1 MTTQYTTIL
10 KLALPVQGE
19 LSGTWGDVVNNNI
32 TQMVEQAVAGKAVI
46 NTWTGN
52 SHTLTTADGTT
63 SESRCAILE
72 LTDSGTALT
81 GAGTVV
87 CPTNT
92 KLYIVDN
99 NTAEI
104 ITVQTAAGTGVAV
117 PVGKTMLVYCDGTNV
132 VEGVTHANSLSLGT
146 STVTADKILDEDNM
160 ASDSATAIATQQS
173 IKAYVDSQV
182 GTVDTLSEILA
193 NGNTTG
199 ANDIDVDSAQKVQF
213 RDADIYLNSSVDGQL
228 DIVADTEIQIAATT
242 VDLNGNLDVS
252 GTALVAGVLT
262 TTAATV
268 FNGGFASNADSTLGT
283 DKKVQFRDAAIYLN
297 SSVDGQ
303 LDIVADG
310 EVQIDTA
317 LVDINGNL
325 DVSGTTNISGSVS
338 FTKNAIA
345 GVAISTTSRAS
356 NTVTVTTS
364 AVHGLTSGD
373 LVNVNGVADTSFN
386 GYFTVSVSST
396 TVFTYSQTGADGSS
410 TGGTSTEVVY
420 NLNASG
426 TALNWMNGPLN
437 IAANSGID
445 GLEITQS
452 GAGNGLHVTGT
463 TGLVGNTTLTGNLD
477 VSGTTLVT
485 GVLTT
490 TAATVFNGGFASNA
504 DSTLGTDKKVQFR
517 DSAIYINSSVD
528 GQLDIVADTEIQIA
542 ATTVDLNGNLD
553 VSGTALVTGVL
564 TTTAATVFNGGF
576 ASNADSTLGTDKK
589 VQFRDSAIY
598 INSSADGQL
607 DLVADTEIQI
617 AATTIDVNGTLAFD
631 SLKGTG
637 ATTVTNILDEDD
649 MASDSATAIATQQSI
664 KAYVDSQVGSFDT
677 LAEVLAQGNTTGGT
691 DLAVSTGDD
700 ITFADSSKAIFG
712 AGSDLQIYSDGTTG
726 QVTGNVNVTGSVTAD
741 GLTVD
746 ASSAVI
752 QSATGTSS
760 PTPTTFNISTTSNG
774 SDWTTTSPWGRLAF
788 YSGDGSGGGGK
799 PHVVL
804 DATASNAIGASSSF
818 SVSTTSESANTLT
831 QRLNLAHNGDISF
844 YSSDGLS
851 KALFWDASAESLGI
865 GTTSP
870 DGGLDIEKTVNTAW
884 SSALRANDFLQISN
898 VSTTGGS
905 YSGIELIATG
915 VGAAGAAEIV
925 CIDSG
930 SGSGDLAF
938 STRNSSTWSEKVRIL
953 AGGNVGIGNTSPDSV
968 LEVNLTTS
976 GSGANNNTAGSSIG
990 VGSSATAQP
999 ILGMRWTGAS
1009 HVGISGN
1016 AFSTQIVNDTANSN
1030 AFEMY
1035 TTGASPLVFGTAA
1048 TERMRINASGNVG
1061 IGTSSPAQKLSLS
1074 GASGSARF
1082 SLERNNTNTTG
1093 GVGSIQWNALDGH
1106 AVAGIVAYGDGNDE
1120 GAHIAFNTTSAASS
1134 SDVYVSTT
1142 EAMRLDSSGN
1152 ALFGRSTSTNPATD
1166 TAGNGGAMAW
1176 WENSNDGFLA
1186 VSRNNGASAAVVA
1199 VFNRTNGD
1207 GGILGFHK
1215 DGTTVGSIG
1224 TNTGGLYIADA
1235 GVGVRFDSDGTD
1247 DIIPCNATGAA
1258 ANGTIN
1264 LGSSGA
1270 KFNDLYLSGGALT
1283 STVKFLANT
1292 TVSGSDATIFRPADN
1307 TMAFSTG
1314 GAERLRID
1322 ASGGIYGSSATG
1334 MTKFANNVANYVS
1347 VADDGTITLTGATA
1361 GAMFIHV
1368 YDQGLGD
1375 GAVFFATYRGIAVLV
1390 TESASNTHPFEPSD
1404 TDGAYCVI
1412 KTSNSHTVTFK
1423 NRTGATRQ
1431 MGFLLSGANVS

>member
-19 LSGTWGDVVNNNI
+19 LSGTWGDVVNDNI
-32 TQMVEQAVAGKAVI
+32 TQMVEQAVAGKAVV

-517 DSAIYINSSVD
+517 DSAIYINSSAD

-542 ATTVDLNGNLD
+542 ATTIDIDGAINASGEIIAASLDISGDIDVDGTANLD
-553 VSGTALVTGVL
+553 VVDIDGAVDMASTLAVAGAVTVTGNLINFNTGAGNAPYIQHAANQLDIRGGTGSTRFLNNAASQATVSIRDTGNVSGSGLDLVGTL
-564 TTTAATVFNGGF
+564 TTTGAATFSGNITKSVAAAANGGIVVNDGTNDLI
-576 ASNADSTLGTDKK
+576 ALGTGGFG
-589 VQFRDSAIY
+589 V
-598 INSSADGQL
+598 NGG
-607 DLVADTEIQI
+607 
-617 AATTIDVNGTLAFD
+617 AATDGGIRAYNNLLF
-631 SLKGTG
+631 GTG
-637 ATTVTNILDEDD
+637 A
-649 MASDSATAIATQQSI
+649 
-664 KAYVDSQVGSFDT
+664 
-677 LAEVLAQGNTTGGT
+677 
-691 DLAVSTGDD
+691 
-700 ITFADSSKAIFG
+700 SS
-712 AGSDLQIYSDGTTG
+712 
-726 QVTGNVNVTGSVTAD
+726 
-741 GLTVD
+741 
-746 ASSAVI
+746 
-752 QSATGTSS
+752 
-760 PTPTTFNISTTSNG
+760 
-774 SDWTTTSPWGRLAF
+774 
-788 YSGDGSGGGGK
+788 
-799 PHVVL
+799 
-804 DATASNAIGASSSF
+804 
-818 SVSTTSESANTLT
+818 
-831 QRLNLAHNGDISF
+831 
-844 YSSDGLS
+844 
-851 KALFWDASAESLGI
+851 
-865 GTTSP
+865 
-870 DGGLDIEKTVNTAW
+870 
-884 SSALRANDFLQISN
+884 
-898 VSTTGGS
+898 
-905 YSGIELIATG
+905 
-915 VGAAGAAEIV
+915 
-925 CIDSG
+925 
-930 SGSGDLAF
+930 
-938 STRNSSTWSEKVRIL
+938 
-953 AGGNVGIGNTSPDSV
+953 
-968 LEVNLTTS
+968 
-976 GSGANNNTAGSSIG
+976 
-990 VGSSATAQP
+990 
-999 ILGMRWTGAS
+999 
-1009 HVGISGN
+1009 
-1016 AFSTQIVNDTANSN
+1016 
-1030 AFEMY
+1030 
-1035 TTGASPLVFGTAA
+1035 
-1048 TERMRINASGNVG
+1048 TERMRIDSAGTLFQGTTSPTLHSSVTGTVFTNGSLLTEAARGADKSLTLAQNVAVDAGNTWAYLSTDEASYYQQYGGNHYFATAASIGVVPNGTYSKLQVKAVATSYVADFIGNASGDSQLTFWNSDQTAVVSY
-1061 IGTSSPAQKLSLS
+1061 IENQAA
-1074 GASGSARF
+1074 GAHM
-1082 SLERNNTNTTG
+1082 
-1093 GVGSIQWNALDGH
+1093 SI
-1106 AVAGIVAYGDGNDE
+1106 VAGSGRSLKL
-1120 GAHIAFNTTSAASS
+1120 GAG
-1134 SDVYVSTT
+1134 
-1142 EAMRLDSSGN
+1142 GN
-1152 ALFGRSTSTNPATD
+1152 AGQVLPQLIQR
-1166 TAGNGGAMAW
+1166 MA
-1176 WENSNDGFLA
+1176 L
-1186 VSRNNGASAAVVA
+1186 
-1199 VFNRTNGD
+1199 
-1207 GGILGFHK
+1207 
-1215 DGTTVGSIG
+1215 
-1224 TNTGGLYIADA
+1224 
-1235 GVGVRFDSDGTD
+1235 
-1247 DIIPCNATGAA
+1247 
-1258 ANGTIN
+1258 
-1264 LGSSGA
+1264 
-1270 KFNDLYLSGGALT
+1270 
-1283 STVKFLANT
+1283 
-1292 TVSGSDATIFRPADN
+1292 
-1307 TMAFSTG
+1307 
-1314 GAERLRID
+1314 
-1322 ASGGIYGSSATG
+1322 
-1334 MTKFANNVANYVS
+1334 
-1347 VADDGTITLTGATA
+1347 
-1361 GAMFIHV
+1361 
-1368 YDQGLGD
+1368 
-1375 GAVFFATYRGIAVLV
+1375 
-1390 TESASNTHPFEPSD
+1390 
-1404 TDGAYCVI
+1404 
-1412 KTSNSHTVTFK
+1412 
-1423 NRTGATRQ
+1423 
-1431 MGFLLSGANVS
+1431 

>member
-242 VDLNGNLDVS
+242 VDLNGDLDVS

-517 DSAIYINSSVD
+517 DSAIYINSSAD

-564 TTTAATVFNGGF
+564 TTTAATVHTNGITMPD
-576 ASNADSTLGTDKK
+576 NA
-589 VQFRDSAIY
+589 
-598 INSSADGQL
+598 
-607 DLVADTEIQI
+607 
-617 AATTIDVNGTLAFD
+617 
-631 SLKGTG
+631 
-637 ATTVTNILDEDD
+637 
-649 MASDSATAIATQQSI
+649 
-664 KAYVDSQVGSFDT
+664 
-677 LAEVLAQGNTTGGT
+677 
-691 DLAVSTGDD
+691 
-700 ITFADSSKAIFG
+700 KAIFG
-712 AGSDLQIYSDGTTG
+712 AGSDLQIYHDGTNSYISDVGAGQLIITSDGTQGIYLQKGATE
-726 QVTGNVNVTGSVTAD
+726 TLAAFKIDGSV
-741 GLTVD
+741 
-746 ASSAVI
+746 
-752 QSATGTSS
+752 
-760 PTPTTFNISTTSNG
+760 
-774 SDWTTTSPWGRLAF
+774 
-788 YSGDGSGGGGK
+788 
-799 PHVVL
+799 
-804 DATASNAIGASSSF
+804 
-818 SVSTTSESANTLT
+818 
-831 QRLNLAHNGDISF
+831 
-844 YSSDGLS
+844 
-851 KALFWDASAESLGI
+851 
-865 GTTSP
+865 
-870 DGGLDIEKTVNTAW
+870 
-884 SSALRANDFLQISN
+884 
-898 VSTTGGS
+898 
-905 YSGIELIATG
+905 
-915 VGAAGAAEIV
+915 
-925 CIDSG
+925 
-930 SGSGDLAF
+930 
-938 STRNSSTWSEKVRIL
+938 
-953 AGGNVGIGNTSPDSV
+953 
-968 LEVNLTTS
+968 
-976 GSGANNNTAGSSIG
+976 
-990 VGSSATAQP
+990 
-999 ILGMRWTGAS
+999 
-1009 HVGISGN
+1009 
-1016 AFSTQIVNDTANSN
+1016 
-1030 AFEMY
+1030 
-1035 TTGASPLVFGTAA
+1035 
-1048 TERMRINASGNVG
+1048 
-1061 IGTSSPAQKLSLS
+1061 
-1074 GASGSARF
+1074 
-1082 SLERNNTNTTG
+1082 
-1093 GVGSIQWNALDGH
+1093 
-1106 AVAGIVAYGDGNDE
+1106 
-1120 GAHIAFNTTSAASS
+1120 
-1134 SDVYVSTT
+1134 
-1142 EAMRLDSSGN
+1142 
-1152 ALFGRSTSTNPATD
+1152 
-1166 TAGNGGAMAW
+1166 
-1176 WENSNDGFLA
+1176 
-1186 VSRNNGASAAVVA
+1186 
-1199 VFNRTNGD
+1199 
-1207 GGILGFHK
+1207 
-1215 DGTTVGSIG
+1215 
-1224 TNTGGLYIADA
+1224 
-1235 GVGVRFDSDGTD
+1235 
-1247 DIIPCNATGAA
+1247 
-1258 ANGTIN
+1258 
-1264 LGSSGA
+1264 
-1270 KFNDLYLSGGALT
+1270 DLYYDNA
-1283 STVKFLANT
+1283 VKLAT
-1292 TVSGSDATIFRPADN
+1292 TAKVQAQAT
-1307 TMAFSTG
+1307 
-1314 GAERLRID
+1314 
-1322 ASGGIYGSSATG
+1322 
-1334 MTKFANNVANYVS
+1334 
-1347 VADDGTITLTGATA
+1347 
-1361 GAMFIHV
+1361 
-1368 YDQGLGD
+1368 
-1375 GAVFFATYRGIAVLV
+1375 
-1390 TESASNTHPFEPSD
+1390 
-1404 TDGAYCVI
+1404 
-1412 KTSNSHTVTFK
+1412 
-1423 NRTGATRQ
+1423 
-1431 MGFLLSGANVS
+1431 

>member
-19 LSGTWGDVVNNNI
+19 LSGTWGDVVNDNI

-46 NTWTGN
+46 NTWTAN

-81 GAGTVV
+81 AAGTVV

-146 STVTADKILDEDNM
+146 STNTVNAISIATDLGAGSS
-160 ASDSATAIATQQS
+160 SDSNLPTQLAV
-173 IKAYVDSQV
+173 KTYVDGQIAA
-182 GTVDTLSEILA
+182 TNELSEVLA
-193 NGNTTG
+193 AGNVTG
-199 ANDIDVDSAQKVQF
+199 ANDIDVENAQKVQF
-213 RDADIYLNSSVDGQL
+213 RDAAIYLNSSVDGQL

-242 VDLNGNLDVS
+242 VDLNGDLDVS
-252 GTALVAGVLT
+252 GTALVTGVLT

-528 GQLDIVADTEIQIA
+528 GQLDLVADTEIQIA

-564 TTTAATVFNGGF
+564 TTTAATVHTNGITMPD
-576 ASNADSTLGTDKK
+576 NA
-589 VQFRDSAIY
+589 
-598 INSSADGQL
+598 
-607 DLVADTEIQI
+607 
-617 AATTIDVNGTLAFD
+617 
-631 SLKGTG
+631 
-637 ATTVTNILDEDD
+637 
-649 MASDSATAIATQQSI
+649 
-664 KAYVDSQVGSFDT
+664 
-677 LAEVLAQGNTTGGT
+677 
-691 DLAVSTGDD
+691 
-700 ITFADSSKAIFG
+700 KAIFG
-712 AGSDLQIYSDGTTG
+712 AGSDLQIYHDGDNSYINDSGVGDLKLGGNQLQLNNAAQTRNYIYAVDEAQVELKYNNELKLATTATG
-726 QVTGNVNVTGSVTAD
+726 IDVTGTAVANGFTLGNNAEYINVKNSSGAATRAFGVNAGNNLYIGGIDADIGPILFVDNGATLATLGPTGLDVTGTVTA
-741 GLTVD
+741 
-746 ASSAVI
+746 
-752 QSATGTSS
+752 
-760 PTPTTFNISTTSNG
+760 
-774 SDWTTTSPWGRLAF
+774 
-788 YSGDGSGGGGK
+788 GG
-799 PHVVL
+799 
-804 DATASNAIGASSSF
+804 AIGAGGVTPAVWSGTYRPIQAGEQAIAG
-818 SVSTTSESANTLT
+818 VSGQSLQTYNARFDSAWKYINTNFANYIEVT
-831 QRLNLAHNGDISF
+831 GGSYIWNTAPSGSAGDTITF
-844 YSSDGLS
+844 TPRMTL
-851 KALFWDASAESLGI
+851 DASGNLLV

-870 DGGLDIEKTVNTAW
+870 FGTTGTTINAAGLVY
-884 SSALRANDFLQISN
+884 SSADGDR
-898 VSTTGGS
+898 
-905 YSGIELIATG
+905 SGQFDRTG
-915 VGAAGAAEIV
+915 VSDGEIVRFTKAGA
-925 CIDSG
+925 
-930 SGSGDLAF
+930 
-938 STRNSSTWSEKVRIL
+938 
-953 AGGNVGIGNTSPDSV
+953 
-968 LEVNLTTS
+968 
-976 GSGANNNTAGSSIG
+976 
-990 VGSSATAQP
+990 
-999 ILGMRWTGAS
+999 
-1009 HVGISGN
+1009 
-1016 AFSTQIVNDTANSN
+1016 
-1030 AFEMY
+1030 
-1035 TTGASPLVFGTAA
+1035 
-1048 TERMRINASGNVG
+1048 
-1061 IGTSSPAQKLSLS
+1061 
-1074 GASGSARF
+1074 
-1082 SLERNNTNTTG
+1082 
-1093 GVGSIQWNALDGH
+1093 
-1106 AVAGIVAYGDGNDE
+1106 
-1120 GAHIAFNTTSAASS
+1120 
-1134 SDVYVSTT
+1134 
-1142 EAMRLDSSGN
+1142 
-1152 ALFGRSTSTNPATD
+1152 
-1166 TAGNGGAMAW
+1166 
-1176 WENSNDGFLA
+1176 
-1186 VSRNNGASAAVVA
+1186 
-1199 VFNRTNGD
+1199 
-1207 GGILGFHK
+1207 
-1215 DGTTVGSIG
+1215 TVGSIG
-1224 TNTGGLYIADA
+1224 TAAGPVAYIVLNDAATDNVAALKGASGAILPSTNAGADK
-1235 GVGVRFDSDGTD
+1235 DGTM
-1247 DIIPCNATGAA
+1247 
-1258 ANGTIN
+1258 N

-1270 KFNDLYLSGGALT
+1270 RFESLYLSGGVVFGDAGG
-1283 STVKFLANT
+1283 
-1292 TVSGSDATIFRPADN
+1292 SGTP
-1307 TMAFSTG
+1307 
-1314 GAERLRID
+1314 
-1322 ASGGIYGSSATG
+1322 
-1334 MTKFANNVANYVS
+1334 
-1347 VADDGTITLTGATA
+1347 
-1361 GAMFIHV
+1361 
-1368 YDQGLGD
+1368 
-1375 GAVFFATYRGIAVLV
+1375 
-1390 TESASNTHPFEPSD
+1390 ASNTLDSYEEGTCTITIGATTTNPTITEGNTLTANYTKVGGIVTVQAYTGARNFTDVGSGNPRFTGLPFSSKS
-1404 TDGAYCVI
+1404 GVYSA
-1412 KTSNSHTVTFK
+1412 VTFVH
-1423 NRTGATRQ
+1423 NTFFSSSSAGYIESGSSYFTPIVDNGTSVAPFAGTGTRYLMFSVTYQ
-1431 MGFLLSGANVS
+1431 AA

>member
-19 LSGTWGDVVNNNI
+19 LSGTWGDVVNDNI

-345 GVAISTTSRAS
+345 GVAISTTSRSS

-452 GAGNGLHVTGT
+452 G
-463 TGLVGNTTLTGNLD
+463 
-477 VSGTTLVT
+477 SG
-485 GVLTT
+485 
-490 TAATVFNGGFASNA
+490 
-504 DSTLGTDKKVQFR
+504 
-517 DSAIYINSSVD
+517 
-528 GQLDIVADTEIQIA
+528 E
-542 ATTVDLNGNLD
+542 
-553 VSGTALVTGVL
+553 AL
-564 TTTAATVFNGGF
+564 
-576 ASNADSTLGTDKK
+576 
-589 VQFRDSAIY
+589 
-598 INSSADGQL
+598 
-607 DLVADTEIQI
+607 
-617 AATTIDVNGTLAFD
+617 
-631 SLKGTG
+631 
-637 ATTVTNILDEDD
+637 
-649 MASDSATAIATQQSI
+649 SI
-664 KAYVDSQVGSFDT
+664 
-677 LAEVLAQGNTTGGT
+677 TGGNAIFG
-691 DLAVSTGDD
+691 DNDKAV
-700 ITFADSSKAIFG
+700 FG
-712 AGSDLQIYSDGTTG
+712 AGSDLQIYHDGTDSFISDQG
-726 QVTGNVNVTGSVTAD
+726 TGNLKLLANDFRLANAANNELMLKAD
-741 GLTVD
+741 Q
-746 ASSAVI
+746 SSAVTAYYAGAEKLATTSTGI
-752 QSATGTSS
+752 DVTGTVTATGTSVFAS
-760 PTPTTFNISTTSNG
+760 LDISGDIDVDGTTNLDIVDIDGAVDMASTLGVTGLITGTTATFTRLEINATNTKLKGDLFANTDAAFDIGASGANRPRNLYLSNSITAADITTTGNGTFNRVIVADGILDTGQAGSATVFNESGSTADFRVE
-774 SDWTTTSPWGRLAF
+774 SDASANMLFVDGGANVVGIATASPAT
-788 YSGDGSGGGGK
+788 YVGSGGLAIKGATVSDLSLVSTGIASGVNSHQMRYWNDTGTAYEIARTRVNVGAGQVNRGEYQFSVNNGGGLRQWLDVDYGGNVTFNEGGHDSDFRVESDTNANMLFVDGGESAVGIGTATQYDGTALVSPLTISSLSGGNVLETFRGSASLFQLTMSTTGISSWNTSGSAAAHSFRTGTTVGTTSIK
-799 PHVVL
+799 MYLGATGGLTMTPEAGGHTVFNEDGIDANFRVESSGNANMLFVDGGDNTVSVGGSTSLGILSVISGVDGTEAAPHFAIQGAASNYRLNMWL
-804 DATASNAIGASSSF
+804 DATAAYIGQDSAIRE
-818 SVSTTSESANTLT
+818 V
-831 QRLNLAHNGDISF
+831 RI
-844 YSSDGLS
+844 
-851 KALFWDASAESLGI
+851 
-865 GTTSP
+865 
-870 DGGLDIEKTVNTAW
+870 
-884 SSALRANDFLQISN
+884 
-898 VSTTGGS
+898 
-905 YSGIELIATG
+905 YSGAETAG
-915 VGAAGAAEIV
+915 VALTAGAT
-925 CIDSG
+925 SW
-930 SGSGDLAF
+930 STF
-938 STRNSSTWSEKVRIL
+938 SDERLKE
-953 AGGNVGIGNTSPDSV
+953 NVEPV
-968 LEVNLTTS
+968 E
-976 GSGANNNTAGSSIG
+976 
-990 VGSSATAQP
+990 
-999 ILGMRWTGAS
+999 
-1009 HVGISGN
+1009 N
-1016 AFSTQIVNDTANSN
+1016 ALQ
-1030 AFEMY
+1030 
-1035 TTGASPLVFGTAA
+1035 
-1048 TERMRINASGNVG
+1048 
-1061 IGTSSPAQKLSLS
+1061 SLS
-1074 GASGSARF
+1074 GLRTVKYHLKDVDGPEDKKKIGVIAQDLVGVLDEVIDPTFRPGDDTEYMGVRYTELVPVLIKAIQEQQNLIE
-1082 SLERNNTNTTG
+1082 SLESRIT
-1093 GVGSIQWNALDGH
+1093 AL
-1106 AVAGIVAYGDGNDE
+1106 
-1120 GAHIAFNTTSAASS
+1120 
-1134 SDVYVSTT
+1134 
-1142 EAMRLDSSGN
+1142 
-1152 ALFGRSTSTNPATD
+1152 
-1166 TAGNGGAMAW
+1166 
-1176 WENSNDGFLA
+1176 
-1186 VSRNNGASAAVVA
+1186 
-1199 VFNRTNGD
+1199 
-1207 GGILGFHK
+1207 
-1215 DGTTVGSIG
+1215 
-1224 TNTGGLYIADA
+1224 
-1235 GVGVRFDSDGTD
+1235 
-1247 DIIPCNATGAA
+1247 
-1258 ANGTIN
+1258 
-1264 LGSSGA
+1264 
-1270 KFNDLYLSGGALT
+1270 
-1283 STVKFLANT
+1283 
-1292 TVSGSDATIFRPADN
+1292 
-1307 TMAFSTG
+1307 
-1314 GAERLRID
+1314 
-1322 ASGGIYGSSATG
+1322 
-1334 MTKFANNVANYVS
+1334 
-1347 VADDGTITLTGATA
+1347 
-1361 GAMFIHV
+1361 
-1368 YDQGLGD
+1368 
-1375 GAVFFATYRGIAVLV
+1375 
-1390 TESASNTHPFEPSD
+1390 ES
-1404 TDGAYCVI
+1404 
-1412 KTSNSHTVTFK
+1412 
-1423 NRTGATRQ
+1423 
-1431 MGFLLSGANVS
+1431 

>member
-19 LSGTWGDVVNNNI
+19 LSGTWGDVVNDNI
-32 TQMVEQAVAGKAVI
+32 TQMVEQAVAGKAVV

-182 GTVDTLSEILA
+182 GTVDTLAEILA

-242 VDLNGNLDVS
+242 VDLNGDLDVSGTTLVTGVLTTTAATVFNGGFASNADSTLGTDKKVQFRDAAIYLNSSVDGQFDIVADGEVQIDTALVDINGNLDVS

-477 VSGTTLVT
+477 VSGTALVT

-598 INSSADGQL
+598 INSSVDGQL

-637 ATTVTNILDEDD
+637 ATTVTNILDEDN

-677 LAEVLAQGNTTGGT
+677 LAEVLIQGNTTGST
-691 DLAVSTGDD
+691 DIAVDSAQKVQFRDAD
-700 ITFADSSKAIFG
+700 IYINSSADGQLDIVADTEI
-712 AGSDLQIYSDGTTG
+712 QIAAATID
-726 QVTGNVNVTGSVTAD
+726 VNGNV
-741 GLTVD
+741 
-746 ASSAVI
+746 
-752 QSATGTSS
+752 
-760 PTPTTFNISTTSNG
+760 
-774 SDWTTTSPWGRLAF
+774 
-788 YSGDGSGGGGK
+788 
-799 PHVVL
+799 
-804 DATASNAIGASSSF
+804 
-818 SVSTTSESANTLT
+818 
-831 QRLNLAHNGDISF
+831 DIS
-844 YSSDGLS
+844 
-851 KALFWDASAESLGI
+851 
-865 GTTSP
+865 GT
-870 DGGLDIEKTVNTAW
+870 L
-884 SSALRANDFLQISN
+884 
-898 VSTTGGS
+898 
-905 YSGIELIATG
+905 
-915 VGAAGAAEIV
+915 
-925 CIDSG
+925 
-930 SGSGDLAF
+930 
-938 STRNSSTWSEKVRIL
+938 
-953 AGGNVGIGNTSPDSV
+953 
-968 LEVNLTTS
+968 
-976 GSGANNNTAGSSIG
+976 
-990 VGSSATAQP
+990 
-999 ILGMRWTGAS
+999 
-1009 HVGISGN
+1009 GISGDVTLADGADLITASAGTSN
-1016 AFSTQIVNDTANSN
+1016 FRQVSTQVTALKSVVII
-1030 AFEMY
+1030 M
-1035 TTGASPLVFGTAA
+1035 
-1048 TERMRINASGNVG
+1048 
-1061 IGTSSPAQKLSLS
+1061 LS
-1074 GASGSARF
+1074 
-1082 SLERNNTNTTG
+1082 
-1093 GVGSIQWNALDGH
+1093 
-1106 AVAGIVAYGDGNDE
+1106 
-1120 GAHIAFNTTSAASS
+1120 
-1134 SDVYVSTT
+1134 
-1142 EAMRLDSSGN
+1142 
-1152 ALFGRSTSTNPATD
+1152 
-1166 TAGNGGAMAW
+1166 
-1176 WENSNDGFLA
+1176 
-1186 VSRNNGASAAVVA
+1186 
-1199 VFNRTNGD
+1199 
-1207 GGILGFHK
+1207 
-1215 DGTTVGSIG
+1215 
-1224 TNTGGLYIADA
+1224 
-1235 GVGVRFDSDGTD
+1235 
-1247 DIIPCNATGAA
+1247 
-1258 ANGTIN
+1258 
-1264 LGSSGA
+1264 
-1270 KFNDLYLSGGALT
+1270 
-1283 STVKFLANT
+1283 
-1292 TVSGSDATIFRPADN
+1292 
-1307 TMAFSTG
+1307 
-1314 GAERLRID
+1314 
-1322 ASGGIYGSSATG
+1322 
-1334 MTKFANNVANYVS
+1334 
-1347 VADDGTITLTGATA
+1347 
-1361 GAMFIHV
+1361 
-1368 YDQGLGD
+1368 
-1375 GAVFFATYRGIAVLV
+1375 
-1390 TESASNTHPFEPSD
+1390 
-1404 TDGAYCVI
+1404 
-1412 KTSNSHTVTFK
+1412 
-1423 NRTGATRQ
+1423 
-1431 MGFLLSGANVS
+1431 

>member
-19 LSGTWGDVVNNNI
+19 LSGTWGDVVNDNI

-46 NTWTGN
+46 NTWTAN

-252 GTALVAGVLT
+252 GTALVTGVLT

-452 GAGNGLHVTGT
+452 G
-463 TGLVGNTTLTGNLD
+463 
-477 VSGTTLVT
+477 SG
-485 GVLTT
+485 
-490 TAATVFNGGFASNA
+490 
-504 DSTLGTDKKVQFR
+504 
-517 DSAIYINSSVD
+517 
-528 GQLDIVADTEIQIA
+528 E
-542 ATTVDLNGNLD
+542 
-553 VSGTALVTGVL
+553 AL
-564 TTTAATVFNGGF
+564 
-576 ASNADSTLGTDKK
+576 
-589 VQFRDSAIY
+589 
-598 INSSADGQL
+598 
-607 DLVADTEIQI
+607 
-617 AATTIDVNGTLAFD
+617 
-631 SLKGTG
+631 
-637 ATTVTNILDEDD
+637 
-649 MASDSATAIATQQSI
+649 SI
-664 KAYVDSQVGSFDT
+664 
-677 LAEVLAQGNTTGGT
+677 TGGNAIFG
-691 DLAVSTGDD
+691 DNDKAV
-700 ITFADSSKAIFG
+700 FG
-712 AGSDLQIYSDGTTG
+712 AGSDLQIYHDGSNSYVKDDGAGDLIIQAYDDIKFQQSTDNADLVTINTG
-726 QVTGNVNVTGSVTAD
+726 GNVTIHGGNLDVTGSVTAD

-831 QRLNLAHNGDISF
+831 KRLNLANNGD
-844 YSSDGLS
+844 LS
-851 KALFWDASAESLGI
+851 LYEDTGTTPKFFWDASAESLGI
-865 GTTSP
+865 GTSSP
-870 DGGLDIEKTVNTAW
+870 ATGLHLNYSNDAASIRFQNTANAKVW
-884 SSALRANDFLQISN
+884 DLVPAIPGVANSGFSLHNVTDNTIALHVDNSNNVGIGQSVPKTILNASTSTGAILTLESSDTTLTTNDVIGGINFYANDG
-898 VSTTGGS
+898 STNGTGAKVN
-905 YSGIELIATG
+905 IKAIATST
-915 VGAAGAAEIV
+915 AGTVTALTFGTSDSASATAVEAMR
-925 CIDSG
+925 IDG
-930 SGSGDLAF
+930 S
-938 STRNSSTWSEKVRIL
+938 
-953 AGGNVGIGNTSPDSV
+953 GNVGIGNSGVASTRFAV
-968 LEVNLTTS
+968 TGAVVGANIETTS
-976 GSGANNNTAGSSIG
+976 STA
-990 VGSSATAQP
+990 AHEA
-999 ILGMRWTGAS
+999 L
-1009 HVGISGN
+1009 
-1016 AFSTQIVNDTANSN
+1016 IVNRQNSDGVAIAIN
-1030 AFEMY
+1030 KA
-1035 TTGASPLVFGTAA
+1035 GA
-1048 TERMRINASGNVG
+1048 
-1061 IGTSSPAQKLSLS
+1061 
-1074 GASGSARF
+1074 
-1082 SLERNNTNTTG
+1082 
-1093 GVGSIQWNALDGH
+1093 
-1106 AVAGIVAYGDGNDE
+1106 
-1120 GAHIAFNTTSAASS
+1120 
-1134 SDVYVSTT
+1134 
-1142 EAMRLDSSGN
+1142 
-1152 ALFGRSTSTNPATD
+1152 
-1166 TAGNGGAMAW
+1166 
-1176 WENSNDGFLA
+1176 
-1186 VSRNNGASAAVVA
+1186 
-1199 VFNRTNGD
+1199 
-1207 GGILGFHK
+1207 
-1215 DGTTVGSIG
+1215 TVGSIG
-1224 TNTGGLYIADA
+1224 
-1235 GVGVRFDSDGTD
+1235 
-1247 DIIPCNATGAA
+1247 
-1258 ANGTIN
+1258 ANGGRPYLVNNVDGGIHLSTDGYGRALLLPADQN
-1264 LGSSGA
+1264 GAPEDNLHYLGSSSYRWR
-1270 KFNDLYLSGGALT
+1270 DLYLSGGVVFGT
-1283 STVKFLANT
+1283 
-1292 TVSGSDATIFRPADN
+1292 
-1307 TMAFSTG
+1307 TG
-1314 GAERLRID
+1314 GAVASKTLDDYEEGAWTPVTNNGSWTVNAASYTKVGNMVTCRFKVTATATIASNDFTGLPFVPAAESGGVCGYQNSEAGEVFSIAVQSSNVWNFRVGSD
-1322 ASGGIYGSSATG
+1322 QKGLASGALVYGAFTYQ
-1334 MTKFANNVANYVS
+1334 T
-1347 VADDGTITLTGATA
+1347 TA
-1361 GAMFIHV
+1361 
-1368 YDQGLGD
+1368 
-1375 GAVFFATYRGIAVLV
+1375 
-1390 TESASNTHPFEPSD
+1390 
-1404 TDGAYCVI
+1404 
-1412 KTSNSHTVTFK
+1412 
-1423 NRTGATRQ
+1423 
-1431 MGFLLSGANVS
+1431 

>member
-242 VDLNGNLDVS
+242 VDLNGNLDVSGTALVTGVLTTTAATVFNGGFASNADSTLGTDKKVQFRDSAIYINSSADGQLDIVADTEIQIAATTVDLNGDLDVS

-517 DSAIYINSSVD
+517 DSAIYINSS
-528 GQLDIVADTEIQIA
+528 
-542 ATTVDLNGNLD
+542 
-553 VSGTALVTGVL
+553 
-564 TTTAATVFNGGF
+564 
-576 ASNADSTLGTDKK
+576 
-589 VQFRDSAIY
+589 
-598 INSSADGQL
+598 ADGQL

-637 ATTVTNILDEDD
+637 ATTVTNILDEHN

-677 LAEVLAQGNTTGGT
+677 LAEVLIQGNTTGSTDIAVDSAQKVQFRDADIYINSSADGQLDIVADTEIQIAATTVDLNGDLDVSGT
-691 DLAVSTGDD
+691 TLVTGVLTTTAATVHTNG
-700 ITFADSSKAIFG
+700 ITMPDNAKAIFG
-712 AGSDLQIYSDGTTG
+712 AGSDLEIYHDASDSIINDNGTGSLKLQQGGSTKLEVTATG
-726 QVTGNVNVTGSVTAD
+726 IDVTGTVTAD
-741 GLTVD
+741 GLTVGIGD
-746 ASSAVI
+746 YLILDGGSTGEVI
-752 QSATGTSS
+752 R
-760 PTPTTFNISTTSNG
+760 TPVAG
-774 SDWTTTSPWGRLAF
+774 
-788 YSGDGSGGGGK
+788 
-799 PHVVL
+799 
-804 DATASNAIGASSSF
+804 
-818 SVSTTSESANTLT
+818 TLT
-831 QRLNLAHNGDISF
+831 LESRGSVDIYGDSNNNGTATSGIFTVYRDSTYAGGTAKTTLNITDNGDISF
-844 YSSDGLS
+844 YEDTGTTP
-851 KALFWDASAESLGI
+851 KFVWDASAESLGI
-865 GTTSP
+865 GATPNQILTLDKASG
-870 DGGLDIEKTVNTAW
+870 DVFARFDKSGAIKGLI
-884 SSALRANDFLQISN
+884 
-898 VSTTGGS
+898 
-905 YSGIELIATG
+905 G
-915 VGAAGAAEIV
+915 VADSAGA
-925 CIDSG
+925 G
-930 SGSGDLAF
+930 SGNSVQGDMIVRGQ
-938 STRNSSTWSEKVRIL
+938 TRLLLDT
-953 AGGNVGIGNTSPDSV
+953 VG
-968 LEVNLTTS
+968 TTRVV
-976 GSGANNNTAGSSIG
+976 I
-990 VGSSATAQP
+990 
-999 ILGMRWTGAS
+999 
-1009 HVGISGN
+1009 
-1016 AFSTQIVNDTANSN
+1016 D
-1030 AFEMY
+1030 
-1035 TTGASPLVFGTAA
+1035 
-1048 TERMRINASGNVG
+1048 ASGNVG

-1390 TESASNTHPFEPSD
+1390 SESASNTHPFSASD

-1431 MGFLLSGANVS
+1431 MGFLLSGANVN